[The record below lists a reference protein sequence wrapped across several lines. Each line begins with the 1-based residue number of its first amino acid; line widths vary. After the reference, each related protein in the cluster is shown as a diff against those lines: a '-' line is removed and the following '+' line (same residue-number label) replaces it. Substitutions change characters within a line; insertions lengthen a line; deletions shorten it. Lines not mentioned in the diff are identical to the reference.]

1 MNRFYKRRTLI
12 KVTSILSCAE
22 DIENIVLNDSFYFS
36 FAAEREVCKL
46 LRKGNVM
53 AIFGPQSEASSEHIK
68 SITDAKEIPFIDTRY
83 LYI

>member
-1 MNRFYKRRTLI
+1 MAYIGDVIF
-12 KVTSILSCAE
+12 
-22 DIENIVLNDSFYFS
+22 NDSFYFS

-83 LYI
+83 LYT